1 MTETPNTRNERQ
13 RSSWITRDRILTVL
27 GLALTGIFLW
37 LALRDVA
44 WVEIAAAFRQA
55 TYWPVIPAALLVA
68 ADYWFRAVRWHHI
81 LAPTREIPSRRLF
94 PVLMIGFA
102 ANNIVPARVGE
113 LWRVWGLSRQEQV
126 SKSVSL
132 ATLVVERVFD
142 GLTLVFLLAL
152 YTLVAPLDGQARLM
166 EYGFLALFGVAL
178 AGLLMLLFYEQQ
190 TIRLATLLM
199 WPIPEH
205 WRERLLEV
213 IQRFAL
219 GLHSLRNPRRL
230 FGVIVFSLAAWLSEA
245 VAYYFFIIA
254 FDLSLSPL
262 EMIGSAILLLTLI
275 NLGILLPSAPGYVG
289 TYEYFGRLALVG
301 VFGVAQEQAISV
313 VILAHA
319 VQYLLVTAIGLF
331 CAARLGWQVVG
342 VSQPAKPA
350 EQSQLN

>member
-1 MTETPNTRNERQ
+1 MNKTPNTRNETQ
-13 RSSWITRDRILTVL
+13 SSWTTRDRLLTAL
-27 GLALTGIFLW
+27 GLTLTAIFLW
-37 LALRDVA
+37 LTLRDVA
-44 WVEIAAAFRQA
+44 WVEIADAFRRA
-55 TYWPVIPAALLVA
+55 TYWPVFPAALLVA

-94 PVLMIGFA
+94 PVLIIGFA

-113 LWRVWGLSRQEQV
+113 LWRVWGLSRQEDI
-126 SKSVSL
+126 SKSVGL

-152 YTLVAPLDGQARLM
+152 YTLVAPLEGQARLM
-166 EYGFLALFGVAL
+166 EYGFLALFGIAL
-178 AGLLMLLFYEQQ
+178 AGLLMLLFYEHQ

-199 WPIPEH
+199 WPIPEQ
-205 WRERLLEV
+205 WRDRLLDML
-213 IQRFAL
+213 QRFAL
-219 GLHSLRNPRRL
+219 GLHALRSPRRL

-245 VAYYFFIIA
+245 VAYYLFIIA
-254 FDLSLSPL
+254 FNLALSPL
-262 EMIGSAILLLTLI
+262 EMVGGAILLLTLI

-301 VFGVAQEQAISV
+301 VFGVAQEEAISV

-331 CAARLGWQVVG
+331 FVARLGWQVAG
-342 VSQPAKPA
+342 VSQPAEPA
-350 EQSQLN
+350 GQSQLH

>member
-1 MTETPNTRNERQ
+1 MNESPNIHNETQT
-13 RSSWITRDRILTVL
+13 SSWITRDRALTIL
-27 GLALTGIFLW
+27 GLALTVVFLW

-44 WVEIAAAFRQA
+44 WVEIADAFRHA

-81 LAPTREIPSRRLF
+81 LAPTREIPSPRLF
-94 PVLMIGFA
+94 PVLIIGFA

-113 LWRVWGLSRQEQV
+113 LWRVWGLSRQEDV
-126 SKSVSL
+126 SKSVGL
-132 ATLVVERVFD
+132 ATLVVERIFD

-152 YTLVAPLDGQARLM
+152 YTLIAPLEGQARLM

-178 AGLLMLLFYEQQ
+178 AGLLLLLFYERQ
-190 TIRLATLLM
+190 TIRVATLLM
-199 WPIPEH
+199 WPVPEH
-205 WRERLLEV
+205 LRDRLLD
-213 IQRFAL
+213 ILKRFAL
-219 GLHSLRNPRRL
+219 GLHSLRSPRRL

-245 VAYYFFIIA
+245 VAYYFFMFA
-254 FDLSLSPL
+254 FDLTLSPV
-262 EMIGSAILLLTLI
+262 EMVGGAILLLTLI

-301 VFGVAQEQAISV
+301 VFGVAQEQAVSV

-331 CAARLGWQVVG
+331 YAARLGWQVAGVG
-342 VSQPAKPA
+342 QPAKPV
-350 EQSQLN
+350 SS